1 MSEVRLEDL
10 LARIADGRLTAVS
23 GELKA
28 YRTAHPEHAPALE
41 RALDDARRRRARV
54 EPPPAHVEP
63 AHAPDDIADGPTP
76 TPRGPSADPELRSRL
91 WSEVVDAAPRE
102 DATESLLLLE
112 RYRRDEAG
120 AGDELVLRYQD
131 KLQRYVRVLLGAHL
145 RRQLDSGDVLQDVLL
160 DALPRLKDFE
170 YRGKG
175 SVLRYLKAA
184 ARHRI
189 QSLGRNA
196 GPSRDEDDAARDPF
210 WLGLEQVTE
219 PAPGEELARRELAAI
234 LDAAASRLH
243 REEQDILSARYYL
256 ERPWDEIRDEFGYP
270 SIAAAQMAYTRAKR
284 RWIESA
290 ERALRAWWQGG

>member
-1 MSEVRLEDL
+1 MFEVRLEDL
-10 LARIADGRLTAVS
+10 LARIADGRLTSIS

-28 YRTAHPEHAPALE
+28 YRAAHPEHARDLE
-41 RALDDARRRRARV
+41 RALEAAARRRAPASAPID
-54 EPPPAHVEP
+54 PPS
-63 AHAPDDIADGPTP
+63 APEDLDEGPTP

-91 WSEVVDAAPRE
+91 WSEMVDAAPPE
-102 DATESLLLLE
+102 DATESLVLLE
-112 RYRRDEAG
+112 RFRRDEAG
-120 AGDELVLRYQD
+120 AGDQLVLRYQD

-196 GPSRDEDDAARDPF
+196 GPSLDEGDAARDPF
-210 WLGLEQVTE
+210 WLGLEQATE

-243 REEQDILSARYYL
+243 R
-256 ERPWDEIRDEFGYP
+256 DE
-270 SIAAAQMAYTRAKR
+270 
-284 RWIESA
+284 
-290 ERALRAWWQGG
+290 